1 MDKKVY
7 LYITPFFPSPTS
19 WRGAYC
25 LDFVKALKRALEVKD
40 QGEQWKVVVFT
51 EGDGSDYEVEGVKV
65 YTFKAKYL
73 PSNIFPFLF
82 KRYNQKSFLSKVKEV
97 LTPLFNFNSELQLF
111 DKVEVCHCHTANFSV
126 YAEAMKRANPKCRT
140 LLHHHDLA
148 SFGLNFG
155 RLRHCWI
162 YNLIQFPILRKLH
175 EKIDCHVFISEAA
188 RRSFLAAPDTSWT
201 EYEDYK
207 KQMRGLPYRSVKI
220 KDSVILHNGVD
231 KKIFSRVER
240 VERVDFVIGCVGNFS
255 ELKDQLGLIKALEI
269 LNTSVDLKSRPRP
282 NIQVKFVGSGETL
295 EECKR
300 LAREQEEQFRS
311 TPTPITYTF
320 LPEVPHEQLADFYRS
335 LDLFVLPSSFEGF
348 GCVYTE
354 AHSCGVPFI
363 ACEGQ
368 GTDDIIPV
376 EDRDKW
382 LCKQRDPDDLARKIG
397 DYISRVERGERV
409 EQRLNEDQDIDK
421 LVEKFVEEL

>member
-7 LYITPFFPSPTS
+7 IYVTPFFPSPMS

-25 LDFVKALKRALEVKD
+25 LDFVKALKRALEVKVKD

-51 EGDGSDYEVEGVKV
+51 EGDGTDYEVEGVKV
-65 YTFKAKYL
+65 HTFKAKYL

-82 KRYNQKSFLSKVKEV
+82 KKFNQQSFLNKVK
-97 LTPLFNFNSELQLF
+97 
-111 DKVEVCHCHTANFSV
+111 KVGEGEQWNVDDICVCHAHTANFAI
-126 YAEAMKRANPKCRT
+126 YAEAMKKVNPKCKT

-155 RLRHCWI
+155 RLRHCWL
-162 YNLIQFPILRKLH
+162 YNLIQFPILRRMH
-175 EKIDCHVFISEAA
+175 EKIDTHVFISEAS

-201 EYEDYK
+201 RYEDYK
-207 KQMRGLPYRSVKI
+207 KQMRGLPWRPAKI

-240 VERVDFVIGCVGNFS
+240 VERVEFVIGCVGNFS
-255 ELKDQLGLIKALEI
+255 ELKDPLRLLKAVQILSTRSTSLHGKKIK
-269 LNTSVDLKSRPRP
+269 V
-282 NIQVKFVGSGETL
+282 VFVGSGETL
-295 EECKR
+295 DECKR
-300 LAREQEEQFRS
+300 FAAENGLDVEFKS
-311 TPTPITYTF
+311 
-320 LPEVPHEQLADFYRS
+320 EVKHEQLADFYRS
-335 LDLFVLPSSFEGF
+335 LDLFVLPSTFEGF

-368 GTDDIIPV
+368 GIDDIIPV

-382 LCKQRDPDDLARKIG
+382 LCKQRDPEDLAKKIG

-409 EQRLNEDQDIDK
+409 EQRLTEDQDIDN
-421 LVEKFVEEL
+421 LVGKFQKELGL